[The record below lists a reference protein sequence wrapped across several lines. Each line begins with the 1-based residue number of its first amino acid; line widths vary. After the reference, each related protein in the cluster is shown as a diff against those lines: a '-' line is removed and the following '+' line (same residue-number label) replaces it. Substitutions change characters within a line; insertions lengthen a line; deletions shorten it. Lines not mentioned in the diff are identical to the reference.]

1 MTYREV
7 AVISESKERFREVRV
22 KISEILRERERGVS
36 FEFFPPKTPQGMD
49 QLVDLARELE
59 PHGPLYASVTYG
71 AGGSTQER
79 TRETLYRLKEETGLT
94 LMSHLTCVGARREDM
109 DKLLRDYIDHGID
122 NILALRGDPP
132 HDMYEFDRSAGD
144 FSYARDLVEFIRPY
158 GAFSVGVAVYPE
170 GHPEAPSLEA
180 DIARAKEKV
189 DAGADFAITQMFFD
203 NAYFYEFMNQARKA
217 RIGVPV
223 IPGIMPV
230 TDLAKIKKFASFC
243 GATIPPSLEGKM
255 IHLVEEP
262 EEMFRVGVEFAAA
275 QCRDLLE
282 NGVRYL
288 HFYTLNQSRAV
299 RAILDALGM

>member
-1 MTYREV
+1 M
-7 AVISESKERFREVRV
+7 

-170 GHPEAPSLEA
+170 GHPEAPSLE
-180 DIARAKEKV
+180 
-189 DAGADFAITQMFFD
+189 MFFD

-262 EEMFRVGVEFAAA
+262 EEMFRVGVDFAAA